1 MSSLRF
7 APLLMLALTTVHP
20 LPASPATAS
29 AKGARPMTQAHRQDT
44 ATLAGGCFWC
54 LDAVFAEL
62 KGVSK
67 VESGFSG
74 GKRPNPSYEQVC
86 TGTTGHAEVVQIT
99 FDPAVISY
107 QDLLDVF
114 FTVHDPTT
122 LNRQGND
129 VGTQYRSAIFYHSP
143 EQKAAAE
150 KAIADFTAQKLW
162 DGKIVTQVEPFAA
175 FYPAEEYHQ
184 DYFNRNPD
192 QGYCQL
198 VIAPKVAKFRK
209 HFLNKLK
216 S

>member
-1 MSSLRF
+1 
-7 APLLMLALTTVHP
+7 
-20 LPASPATAS
+20 
-29 AKGARPMTQAHRQDT
+29 MTQAHRQDT

-99 FDPAVISY
+99 YDPAVISY

-162 DGKIVTQVEPFAA
+162 DGKIVTQVEPFTA